1 MQESING
8 VNQGNR
14 SLEDEFTEQLEIQ
27 GKNIFFK
34 ENEVHKQMILLT
46 ASYSLTISS
55 SQLSKEELRRILES
69 IDLSVLN

>member
-14 SLEDEFTEQLEIQ
+14 SLEDEFTEPLEIQ

>member
-1 MQESING
+1 
-8 VNQGNR
+8 
-14 SLEDEFTEQLEIQ
+14 
-27 GKNIFFK
+27 
-34 ENEVHKQMILLT
+34 MILLT